1 MERLFVVIS
10 VFCSLVLFED
20 FHSGLSLAVILGI
33 DYPSG
38 VHLNLV
44 PVEKSSPEWY
54 DPLHSQIKFPWKV
67 ERGIPPMQRPTQSQT
82 HSVSHNQSK
91 TLSVTLSPNPS
102 QNVPQKEFTGPFLPS
117 GQKIFAGIHYFS
129 KITSLTA
136 W

>member
-1 MERLFVVIS
+1 M
-10 VFCSLVLFED
+10 
-20 FHSGLSLAVILGI
+20 IL
-33 DYPSG
+33 Y
-38 VHLNLV
+38 
-44 PVEKSSPEWY
+44 
-54 DPLHSQIKFPWKV
+54 KFPWKV